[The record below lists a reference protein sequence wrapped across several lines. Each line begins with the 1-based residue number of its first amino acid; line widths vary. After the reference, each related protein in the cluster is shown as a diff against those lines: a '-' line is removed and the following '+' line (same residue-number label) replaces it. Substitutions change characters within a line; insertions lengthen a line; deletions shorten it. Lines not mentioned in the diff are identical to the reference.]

1 MKPDAATITSFRT
14 SNMLRKVVV
23 MSETPPNAPTK
34 LPAWAIVIGII
45 AGIFVGW
52 LLNESRGFSLE
63 NIFQAIFAGGFV
75 AYACDKVVSW
85 FRL

>member
-1 MKPDAATITSFRT
+1 
-14 SNMLRKVVV
+14 
-23 MSETPPNAPTK
+23 
-34 LPAWAIVIGII
+34 VIGII